1 MINFEINASSSLGKK
16 VEFEQSIDSIQKKL
30 LTISSFFE
38 VINHQ
43 NGSYKFIFNFKTKE
57 EAQKLFKS
65 ESFVLIAGAIK
76 TLCNEAYIS
85 LNGKQIQLKEINL
98 GSVSD
103 NHEYK
108 ILISNL

>member
-1 MINFEINASSSLGKK
+1 MINFKINASPSLGKK
-16 VEFEQSIDSIQKKL
+16 VEFEQSINSVRNKL
-30 LTISSFFE
+30 LVESFFFE
-38 VINHQ
+38 VINHK
-43 NGSYKFIFNFKTKE
+43 NGGYEFIFNFKTKE

-65 ESFVLIAGAIK
+65 EGFVLIAGAIK

-98 GSVSD
+98 GSISD

-108 ILISNL
+108 ILMNNL